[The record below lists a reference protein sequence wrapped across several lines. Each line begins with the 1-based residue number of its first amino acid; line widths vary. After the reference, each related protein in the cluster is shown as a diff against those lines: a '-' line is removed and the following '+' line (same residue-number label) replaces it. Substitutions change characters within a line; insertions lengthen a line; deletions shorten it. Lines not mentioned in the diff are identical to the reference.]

1 MTTNTLP
8 AFNYQ
13 NLSKLVSDGQIFS
26 VEFIKRSTGELR
38 KMTCRMGVKKYLRG
52 GSKPYSA
59 KAKSLLT
66 VYSLD
71 SEGYRSIPVEN
82 VQRIT
87 VSGQTFT
94 FAQ

>member
-1 MTTNTLP
+1 MTAQNIAP
-8 AFNYQ
+8 FNYS
-13 NLSKLVSDGQIFS
+13 NLSKLVSGGQIFS

-38 KMTCRMGVKKYLRG
+38 KMTCRMGVKKHLRG
-52 GSKPYSA
+52 GSKAYDS
-59 KAKSLLT
+59 KTKNLLT

-87 VSGQTFT
+87 VSGQTFS
-94 FAQ
+94 FIQ

>member
-13 NLSKLVSDGQIFS
+13 NLSKLVADGQIFS

-38 KMTCRMGVKKYLRG
+38 KMTCRLGVKKHLKG

-59 KAKSLLT
+59 KQHNLLT
-66 VYSLD
+66 VFDMEKS
-71 SEGYRSIPVEN
+71 GYRSIPLESV
-82 VQRIT
+82 RKLT

>member
-1 MTTNTLP
+1 MAINTLP
-8 AFNYQ
+8 QFNYS

-52 GSKPYSA
+52 GSKAYNS
-59 KAKSLLT
+59 KAKNLLT

-82 VQRIT
+82 IRRLT
-87 VSGQTFT
+87 VSGQSFT